1 MAQVFGKT
9 WWGKQWLQS
18 LSHIDNSNRLP
29 RGASYARKGSVT
41 EITIKG
47 NTISAKVRGSR
58 PTPYKVEITVPSFT
72 PEKIKSFVEE
82 LTYKPFVLSKLFNR
96 ELDPTL
102 LDIAKEVGVSVFPKK
117 WSDFDMKCSCPDY
130 AVPCKHLAAVIYKVS
145 EEIDNNPFVVFELH
159 QFDII
164 KELQNQNLKVDAS
177 STEITEYTDL
187 FFRDK
192 TATKEDVS
200 QVSQVNTYKKISY
213 AKLKPLK
220 EALTMLLKDS
230 PVFYTYSGNFRDK
243 YVTHLSRMVRYAQRI
258 VQHKVELTEVLSIQ
272 SPSTPILTVY
282 SQIEV
287 HWNNRLDCIVLLDG
301 KEISIPDLMLAL
313 DDLPVSRLSDY
324 QESVVALH
332 GLFYLGLHLI
342 ANGVVVP
349 QIVKHSTDKYSIRW
363 LPALLSVD
371 VREVVQELKGL
382 FPLGVFAVKKPTDKD
397 VLEQELVVNLLS
409 VFLNEIVS
417 CTVGKNTEDL
427 FLNMFFFQEEYG
439 FKRPGENALA
449 GGINTWLQKYYIH
462 QSYIVPQV
470 VVKELEESSFSV
482 EVNISDRRD
491 NTIVNVGLKD
501 ILTQSKYDGVRL
513 EVLQT
518 MATLSEFVQGLDT
531 YINSKGVDS
540 VVFDN
545 DSFAVF
551 LFEITPVIQ
560 LLDIEVLLP
569 KSLRQIL
576 KPKVSV
582 KVSAKSS
589 KSYLQLDKLLSFE
602 WQVAIG
608 DHFMSEEDF
617 NKLLMKSDTLL
628 KYKTNYIYVSREEL
642 EKLHKHFTNPK
653 KLSGLELLRI
663 ALSGQYDGAE
673 LNLDKEVKSLLE
685 RLTTI
690 KPLELPIGLNATLRP
705 YQKRGYEWLYH
716 NAQLGLGSVLA
727 DDMGLGKTLQVITT
741 LLRYKEEG
749 ILDKQKVLVI
759 APTGL
764 LTNWKSE
771 IDKFAPSLS
780 TSIYH
785 GTNRV
790 LELESDVVL
799 TSYGLARGD
808 NQLLKKHVWHCVIID
823 EAQNI
828 KNNNTAQTKAVK
840 GIKASNYIALSGTPV
855 ENRLSELWS
864 IMDYC
869 NAGFL
874 GTNKVFKDSFSSA
887 IELYN
892 DVEVA
897 DKLKRTIAPFM
908 MRRLKTDKTIISDL
922 PDKIEMNAY
931 SALTASQASLYK
943 KTLDAAMNAINEI
956 DENDKSTLFKRQG
969 LVLQMILALKQICN
983 HPTQFLK
990 NKVIDASLS
999 GKVELLF
1006 DKLDTILDRGEKVL
1020 IFTQFK
1026 EMGLMLQQFIEEKYK
1041 QEAMFYHGGSSVK
1054 QRNEMVDNFQNNPA
1068 HKIFVLSLKA
1078 AGTGLN
1084 LTAANH
1090 VIHYDLW
1097 WNPAV
1102 EAQAT
1107 DRAYRIGQK
1116 SNVMVHRFITKNT
1129 FEEQIDMMIQSKKA
1143 LAEMTVS
1150 SGENWI
1156 GNLNNK
1162 EIKELFVLR

>member
-29 RGASYARKGSVT
+29 RGATYARKGSVT
-41 EITIKG
+41 EITING
-47 NTISAKVRGSR
+47 NVISAKVRGSR
-58 PTPYKVEITVPSFT
+58 PTPYKVQITVPMFA
-72 PEKIKSFVEE
+72 PEKINIFIKE
-82 LTYKPFVLSKLFNR
+82 LTYQPFVLSKLFNR

-102 LDIAKEVGVSVFPKK
+102 LDIAKQVGVTVFPKK

-159 QFDII
+159 HFDII
-164 KELQNQNLKVDAS
+164 NELQKQDIKVDTS
-177 STEITEYTDL
+177 STEVTHYTDL
-187 FFRDK
+187 FYTDK
-192 TATKEDVS
+192 KTGKSAIEPRPLPIK
-200 QVSQVNTYKKISY
+200 QKISY
-213 AKLKPLK
+213 SKLKPLK
-220 EALTMLLKDS
+220 EALMRLLHDN
-230 PVFYTYSGNFRDK
+230 PVFYTLSGDFKGK
-243 YVTHLSRMVRYAQRI
+243 YNTHLSRVVRVGQRI
-258 VQHKVELTEVLSIQ
+258 VQGKVGLASALEVTGTTPPLLTM
-272 SPSTPILTVY
+272 Y
-282 SQIEV
+282 SQVEIRWTEG
-287 HWNNRLDCIVLLDG
+287 LKCEVLLDG
-301 KEISIPDLMLAL
+301 KEIIISHLMIGLET
-313 DDLPVSRLSDY
+313 LSLEKLNNY
-324 QESVVALH
+324 QLSVVGVHDMMYMALH
-332 GLFYLGLHLI
+332 LV
-342 ANGVVVP
+342 ANGVIVP
-349 QIVKHSTDKYSIRW
+349 QIVKHATGYYCVRW
-363 LPALLSVD
+363 LPSLISKE
-371 VREVVQELKGL
+371 VREMVQQLKEV
-382 FPLGVFAVKKPTDKD
+382 FPLDVFTVDKLPKKYVNED
-397 VLEQELVVNLLS
+397 ELVVNALS
-409 VFLNEIVS
+409 VFLTEIVGCS
-417 CTVGKNTEDL
+417 AGKSTDDL
-427 FLNMFFFQEEYG
+427 FVNMFFFQDRYD
-439 FKRPGENALA
+439 FNKPGENALA

-462 QSYIVPQV
+462 QSNISPQV
-470 VVKELEESSFSV
+470 VVKELDDDTFSV
-482 EVNISDRRD
+482 DINISDRRD
-491 NTIVNVGLKD
+491 NSLVNVGLKD
-501 ILTQSKYDGVRL
+501 VLTLSEYDGVRL

-518 MATLSEFVQGLDT
+518 MTTLSEYVRGLEG
-531 YINSKGVDS
+531 YITSKGVNS
-540 VVFDN
+540 VTFDN
-545 DSFAVF
+545 EAFTLF
-551 LFEITPVIQ
+551 LFEIIPVIQ
-560 LLDIEVLLP
+560 LLDIDVLLP
-569 KSLRQIL
+569 KSLQQIL

-582 KVSAKSS
+582 KVSAKGG
-589 KSYLQLDKLLSFE
+589 KSYLQMNEILSFE

-608 DHFMSEEDF
+608 DNFMSEGEF
-617 NKLLMKSDTLL
+617 NKLMVKSNTLL
-628 KYKTNYIYVSREEL
+628 KYKSNYIYVGKEEIQ
-642 EKLHKHFTNPK
+642 KLYKHFTNPK
-653 KLSGLELLRI
+653 DLSGLELLRI

-673 LNLDKEVKSLLE
+673 LNLDEEVKTLLKK
-685 RLTTI
+685 LTTI
-690 KPLELPIGLNATLRP
+690 SPLELPVGLNATLRP
-705 YQKRGYEWLYH
+705 YQQRGYEWLYH

-741 LLRYKEEG
+741 LLKYKEEG
-749 ILDKQKVLVI
+749 ALEKQKVLVV

-771 IDKFAPSLS
+771 IEKFAPSLVAS
-780 TSIYH
+780 LYH
-785 GTNRV
+785 GASRA
-790 LELESDVVL
+790 LDLDSDVVL

-808 NQLLKKHVWHCVIID
+808 HKVFKKHLWHSVIID

-828 KNNNTAQTKAVK
+828 KNSDSGQTKAVK
-840 GIKASNYIALSGTPV
+840 GIKANNYIALSGTPV

-874 GTNKVFKDSFSSA
+874 GTIKVFKDSFSSA

-897 DKLKRTIAPFM
+897 NKLKRTIGPFM

-931 SALTASQASLYK
+931 STLTASQASLYES
-943 KTLDAAMNAINEI
+943 TLNAAMKALNEV
-956 DENDKSTLFKRQG
+956 DENDKSALFKRQG

-990 NKVIDASLS
+990 NKVVDPSLS

-1006 DKLDTILDRGEKVL
+1006 DKLDSILDCGEKVL

-1026 EMGLMLQQFIEEKYK
+1026 EMGLLLQQFIEDRYK

-1054 QRNEMVDNFQNNPA
+1054 QRNEMVDNFQNSPA
-1068 HKIFVLSLKA
+1068 HKIFILSLKA

-1143 LAEMTVS
+1143 LADMTVS
-1150 SGENWI
+1150 TGENWI
-1156 GNLNNK
+1156 GNLSNS